1 MPRKSKDVSY
11 RDEDDGEE
19 SEEETTNLTLTQKQE
34 LAEKIQVADGDTL
47 TKAIEIIQQ
56 STNLGAV
63 SGIAIPPSE
72 TFS

>member
-1 MPRKSKDVSY
+1 
-11 RDEDDGEE
+11 
-19 SEEETTNLTLTQKQE
+19 LTLTQKQE